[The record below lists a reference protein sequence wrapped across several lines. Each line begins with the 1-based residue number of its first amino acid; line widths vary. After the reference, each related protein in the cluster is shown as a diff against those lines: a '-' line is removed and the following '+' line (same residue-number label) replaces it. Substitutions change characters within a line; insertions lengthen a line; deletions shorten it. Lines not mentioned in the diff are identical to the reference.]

1 MHRSGDTLTP
11 MDDEGIP
18 EERPWRKREYSGASS
33 TLGIAALVVLAVGAA
48 IWFLEFRGDPGGGLA
63 SDGYGII
70 ALEDAL
76 NPTGKPASAEVGRA
90 APDFRLRLLDG
101 SDANLSDYRG
111 KTVVLNFWASWC
123 GPCRSEAPDLEAVH
137 LANPDQVVVLG
148 VNQQETQDAAAKFRD
163 EFGLTYPMPLDRTG
177 EVSQAYRLP
186 GLPVTVLIGPDGVIE
201 RMFGEGVTEEQLTE
215 ALEAM
220 AQ

>member
-1 MHRSGDTLTP
+1 

-33 TLGIAALVVLAVGAA
+33 TLGVAALVVLAVGAA
-48 IWFLEFRGDPGGGLA
+48 IWFLEFRGESGGTLA

-76 NPTGKPASAEVGRA
+76 NPTGKPASAELGRA

-101 SDANLSDYRG
+101 SEANLSDYRG

-123 GPCRSEAPDLEAVH
+123 GPCRAEAPDLEAIH
-137 LANPDQVVVLG
+137 LQQPDVVVLG
-148 VNQQETQDAAAKFRD
+148 VNQQETEEAAAKFRD
-163 EFGLTYPMPLDRTG
+163 EFELTYPMPLDRTG

-186 GLPVTVLIGPDGVIE
+186 GLPVTILIAPDGVIT
-201 RMFGEGVTEEQLTE
+201 RMFGQGVTEEMLLDE
-215 ALEAM
+215 LEAM
-220 AQ
+220 AP